1 MGMEGRMVL
10 RHHPEKCLG
19 LREGIDC
26 KICGLVCPVSAAKV
40 WKGKFYYCQ
49 HCPPESAPCM
59 DKCSSLG
66 HYALKEVDGVIV
78 IDPDRCTGCGEC
90 EIACRN
96 SATGGIWVDPQTKK
110 AVKCDFSC
118 LNLRGVQKPPCVTYC
133 KMHAMTTTVS
143 EDSGMP
149 MASMEIPEVQ
159 TLPEITYVG
168 DSDKFTPEQWAL
180 HVKTAQLP
188 VDRVFFKVLRVPEE
202 DIEETLA
209 HYPPN
214 VWIYKVKGIPQPVF
228 YYQFPDLTYEDWR
241 LVHRLKGIIGRRKE
255 LKIGHVPLRKER
267 IRLVSDY
274 VDALLAQLAPGKH
287 DEKRKAIRD
296 IVAADV
302 AGYGP
307 VEFLLEFRDF
317 IENIELMR
325 PGFPLVVVTRD
336 KTIGDDGQCRSNF
349 IIFDNTAAKRLI
361 DKLTNSTPLSP
372 SSPEVTTSVYDTG
385 DRITAL
391 CDPYAAL
398 GVAFSLS
405 ARSMTTWTFP
415 LLISKGSLSPDMAA
429 FLWMMSETRRSGVI
443 SGEVRAGKTTLLNSI
458 INCLPSESV
467 VRTIEE
473 GTMELKLASPGMA
486 HSTFVGKTVGEQ
498 ELAKVRKHESHV
510 LTGEDLLSLILRF
523 YSNRVFVAEARGKEA
538 QYFFSALNYG
548 LKCSLMTIHS
558 DEKLSDLITRLTG
571 PPMEVR
577 EDDLPLVKIFIH
589 LRRFPDGKRRVSH
602 ISELLWN
609 VEGEF
614 PERLLDVDG
623 NPKTG
628 QNVWVSPAGRIFC
641 YFNTIY
647 KYDPWTEGGK
657 YVKSTENS
665 SILREFMKDHQMRS
679 MGELNEELDLRSGIF
694 TYLTAK
700 KVYDDKTVRK
710 VIDAFYNADAE
721 KRSHFLDALPDIV
734 SKAKVV

>member
-1 MGMEGRMVL
+1 MNMDGRMVL
-10 RHHPEKCLG
+10 RHHPEKCFG
-19 LREGIDC
+19 LRENIGC
-26 KICGLVCPVSAAKV
+26 KICNLVCPIGATKV

-49 HCPPESAPCM
+49 HCPPESAPCLEA
-59 DKCSSLG
+59 CSAAG
-66 HYALKEVDGVIV
+66 HYALKEHDGVVI
-78 IDPDRCTGCGEC
+78 IDPNRCTGCGEC
-90 EIACRN
+90 EIACKN

-118 LNLRGVQKPPCVTYC
+118 MDIRGMQKPPCVLYC
-133 KMHAMTTTVS
+133 NSHALTTS
-143 EDSGMP
+143 FAEESDAP
-149 MASMEIPEVQ
+149 AASMEVPEVQ
-159 TLPEITYVG
+159 TLPEVTNIG
-168 DSDKFTPEQWAL
+168 DPDQFTPEQWSL
-180 HVKTAQLP
+180 RVKTAQLP
-188 VDRVFFKVLRVPEE
+188 MDRVFFKVLRIPE
-202 DIEETLA
+202 DQIEETLA

-214 VWIYKVKGIPQPVF
+214 IWIYKVKNIPQPVF
-228 YYQFPDLTYEDWR
+228 YYDFPDLNYEDWR
-241 LVHRLKGIIGRRKE
+241 LIHRLKGIIGRRRE
-255 LKIGHVPLRKER
+255 LKLGHLPSREER
-267 IRLVSDY
+267 IKVVSEY
-274 VDALLAQLAPGKH
+274 VDALITRLTPGKR
-287 DEKRKAIRD
+287 DEKRKAITD

-307 VEFLLEFRDF
+307 IEFLLKHRDF

-349 IIFDNTAAKRLI
+349 LIFDNTAAKRLI

-405 ARSMTTWTFP
+405 VRSQTTWTFP
-415 LLISKGSLSPDMAA
+415 LLVSKGSLSSEMAA

-458 INCLPSESV
+458 VNCLPSESV
-467 VRTIEE
+467 VRLVEE

-486 HSTFVGKTVGEQ
+486 HSTFVGKTLGEQ
-498 ELAKVRKHESHV
+498 ELAKARKHESHV
-510 LTGEDLLSLILRF
+510 LTGEDMLSLILRF

-538 QYFFSALNYG
+538 QYFFASLNYG
-548 LKCSLMTIHS
+548 LRSSLMTIHS

-589 LRRFPDGKRRVSH
+589 LKRFPDGKRRISH

-609 VEGEF
+609 VDGEF
-614 PERLLDVDG
+614 PPRLLDIDG
-623 NPKTG
+623 NPKSSHD
-628 QNVWVSPAGRIFC
+628 VWVSASGRIFC

-647 KYDPWTEGGK
+647 KYDPWTSGGK
-657 YVKSTENS
+657 YIKATDQSHVLKDFRKEYQ
-665 SILREFMKDHQMRS
+665 LRSPSDVQ
-679 MGELNEELDLRSGIF
+679 EELKLRTKIF
-694 TYLTAK
+694 DYLDSQK
-700 KVYDDKTVRK
+700 IYDDKTVRK
-710 VIDAFYNADAE
+710 VIDAFYTTERD
-721 KRSHFLDALPDIV
+721 KRKHFLSALPDII
-734 SKAKVV
+734 SKVKVV